1 MLFAHLSLSSNLFP
15 KSWFNNLKI
24 KFNVTSFASYLLIF
38 TVWYIII
45 NIPMCV
51 WRLGRVCCC
60 FFFNRQWGVY
70 LYLSIY
76 VSLYACVDSC
86 ALVYAIYLFIFRIL
100 FLCLVILFLFHHQE
114 NVLITYLLHP
124 VYHLLQG
131 KWRYMQ
137 NIFVWFFNAI

>member
-1 MLFAHLSLSSNLFP
+1 
-15 KSWFNNLKI
+15 
-24 KFNVTSFASYLLIF
+24 
-38 TVWYIII
+38 
-45 NIPMCV
+45 MCV
-51 WRLGRVCCC
+51 KVREGLLLF

-131 KWRYMQ
+131 K
-137 NIFVWFFNAI
+137 